1 MSKCQQYRANRL
13 GQTIC
18 GRWQGDQLMTEFGT
32 AATIGIALIA
42 TGRLWATLGDVEE
55 INVVCGT
62 RRPARVRAF
71 IDFLFDG
78 GDLEDPPQLLDT
90 MILNSLSLFCWP
102 NVAHANRVYL
112 ACNNDEST

>member
-1 MSKCQQYRANRL
+1 
-13 GQTIC
+13 
-18 GRWQGDQLMTEFGT
+18 MTEFGT

-71 IDFLFDG
+71 IDFLTSSRAG
-78 GDLEDPPQLLDT
+78 SIYKSKGMEPG
-90 MILNSLSLFCWP
+90 
-102 NVAHANRVYL
+102 
-112 ACNNDEST
+112 